1 MPHKHFFAYRN
12 GMLADAIRQAGCPC
26 ARIFGLNV
34 PQLAQIADLYGY
46 DDELASRLWA
56 EKECRES
63 RLLACYLFDP
73 AKVSMQKALSLIYDI
88 QSVEEAD
95 ILAFRLLKRLPE
107 AHDILTTISDGRYSE
122 GSLGAYEA
130 KILARHL
137 DS

>member
-1 MPHKHFFAYRN
+1 MPHKQFFAYRN

-34 PQLAQIADLYGY
+34 PQLAQIARQYGHN
-46 DDELASRLWA
+46 DELAHRLWA

-73 AKVSMQKALSLIYDI
+73 DKVSKQKALDLIDDI
-88 QSVEEAD
+88 QSIEEAD
-95 ILAFRLLKRLPE
+95 MLAFRLLKRLPTAE
-107 AHDILTTISDGRYSE
+107 AILAAISDGRYPD

-130 KILARHL
+130 KILTRHL
-137 DS
+137 EA